1 MKKLSIGYLL
11 FTLLLA
17 SSFFTLAAYTSLSSA
32 KRVITV
38 KGAEQYFTSDV
49 LLAYEKSSS
58 TLQTRTYSF
67 GADTQDYTFT
77 VQVCNHLQND
87 ETKFDMKGFQYTFTA
102 ELLDDA
108 GNAVTDEEIL
118 SSLTIMQKET
128 ITKTVTEN
136 GVETTKTESKEP
148 TVIRKDNGTQ
158 YTITSSFAG
167 GQEKAETKTYT
178 FSWKNKDILK
188 YKIKITAVPD
198 SKTTSYKPLGRV
210 IVMATDTTQTAWK
223 GSFLSTEENAVN
235 SKQKLGLLN
244 YRISGHLEDDYILSW
259 DSSKVEIDQ
268 WFLQD
273 MNQKGCIIE
282 TETTG
287 EGESA
292 QTTAK
297 ITEDEQTHTKSVK
310 LHLGAAG
317 TPQQYTIQF
326 YRTYAANDL
335 NEEWETIK
343 EYINFKAVENN
354 AQSTTSTTEG

>member
-49 LLAYEKSSS
+49 LLAYEDSSS
-58 TLQTRTYSF
+58 ALQTRTYLF
-67 GADTQDYTFT
+67 GKDTTDGAATTEYQFT

-102 ELLDDA
+102 ELLDEN
-108 GNAVTDEEIL
+108 GKAVTDEAIL
-118 SSLTIMQKET
+118 NDFK
-128 ITKTVTEN
+128 ITQTEQITQTDTGGKKTTTEKDSQ
-136 GVETTKTESKEP
+136 VENSNNK
-148 TVIRKDNGTQ
+148 

-178 FSWKNKDILK
+178 FSWTKKEILK

-198 SKTTSYKPLGRV
+198 KQTTSYKPLGRM
-210 IVMATDTTQTAWK
+210 IVMATDTTQTEWT
-223 GSFLSTEENAVN
+223 GSFLSTEESAVN
-235 SKQKLGLLN
+235 SGQKLGLLN

-259 DSSKVEIDQ
+259 DCSKVEIDQ

-273 MNQKGCIIE
+273 MIKKGCVE
-282 TETTG
+282 TNTTA
-287 EGESA
+287 EG
-292 QTTAK
+292 QKTAK
-297 ITEDEQTHTKSVK
+297 ITQNSNIKSIQ
-310 LHLGAAG
+310 LHLGGAG

-335 NEEWETIK
+335 TETWEKIEKYIDFKQK
-343 EYINFKAVENN
+343 E
-354 AQSTTSTTEG
+354 QSTTSTTEG

>member
-11 FTLLLA
+11 FALLLA

-49 LLAYEKSSS
+49 LLAYEDSSS
-58 TLQTRTYSF
+58 ALQTRTYLF
-67 GADTQDYTFT
+67 GKDTTDGAATTEYQFT

-102 ELLDDA
+102 ELLDEN
-108 GNAVTDEEIL
+108 GSSVTNTEIL
-118 SSLTIMQKET
+118 NDFKITQKET
-128 ITKTVTEN
+128 ITKTVTE
-136 GVETTKTESKEP
+136 GEIKKTETTTQVPNVNRQGS
-148 TVIRKDNGTQ
+148 GAQ

-178 FSWKNKDILK
+178 FSWTKKEILK

-198 SKTTSYKPLGRV
+198 KQTTSYKPLGRM
-210 IVMATDTTQTAWK
+210 IVMATDTTQTEWT
-223 GSFLSTEENAVN
+223 GSFLSTEESAVK
-235 SKQKLGLLN
+235 SGQQKLGLLN
-244 YRISGHLEDDYILSW
+244 YRISGHLEDNYILSW
-259 DSSKVEIDQ
+259 DCSKVEIDQ

-273 MNQKGCIIE
+273 MIKKGCVE
-282 TETTG
+282 TNTTA
-287 EGESA
+287 EG
-292 QTTAK
+292 QKTAK
-297 ITEDEQTHTKSVK
+297 ITQNSNIKSIQ
-310 LHLGAAG
+310 LHLGGAG

-335 NEEWETIK
+335 TETWEKIEKYIDFKQK
-343 EYINFKAVENN
+343 E
-354 AQSTTSTTEG
+354 QSTTSTTEG

>member
-11 FTLLLA
+11 FALLLA

-49 LLAYEKSSS
+49 LLAYEDSSS
-58 TLQTRTYSF
+58 ALQTRTYLF
-67 GADTQDYTFT
+67 GKDTTDGTATTKYQFT

-102 ELLDDA
+102 ELLDEN
-108 GNAVTDEEIL
+108 GKAVTDEAIL
-118 SSLTIMQKET
+118 NDFK
-128 ITKTVTEN
+128 ITQTEQITQTDTGGKKTTTEKDSQ
-136 GVETTKTESKEP
+136 VENSNNK
-148 TVIRKDNGTQ
+148 

-178 FSWKNKDILK
+178 FSWTKKEILK

-198 SKTTSYKPLGRV
+198 KQTTSYKPLGRM
-210 IVMATDTTQTAWK
+210 IVMATDTTQTEWT
-223 GSFLSTEENAVN
+223 GSFLSTEESAVN
-235 SKQKLGLLN
+235 SGQKLGLLN

-259 DSSKVEIDQ
+259 DCSKVEIDQ

-273 MNQKGCIIE
+273 MIKKGCVE
-282 TETTG
+282 TNTTA
-287 EGESA
+287 EG
-292 QTTAK
+292 QKTAK
-297 ITEDEQTHTKSVK
+297 ITQNSNIKSIQ
-310 LHLGAAG
+310 LHLGGAG

-335 NEEWETIK
+335 TETWEKIEKYIDFKQK
-343 EYINFKAVENN
+343 E
-354 AQSTTSTTEG
+354 QSTTSTTEG